1 MAQSANFTPGYGPNH
16 KAKNKLG
23 FSGVKY
29 LAQCEFVHLNT
40 IGLGKWKISVA
51 ENHVNDLAIKKI
63 AKADWREIENLRLG
77 E

>member
-40 IGLGKWKISVA
+40 IGLGK
-51 ENHVNDLAIKKI
+51 
-63 AKADWREIENLRLG
+63 
-77 E
+77 